1 MKDQKMNRR
10 KLLGALGVA
19 GASAMLYGVSIGN
32 ANGNGKDNDNNKN
45 PKLVSIADDVVDIRD
60 FGADPGLADN
70 HTAITAAISYATG
83 GAHKKSVYIPCDG
96 VYTTSP
102 LTYVDRL
109 TLIGSNSQG
118 GWART
123 SNWNVG
129 SVLRLIDGANAPL
142 LTVPSGVMLWGL
154 YNLTL
159 DANKAGQTSYASH
172 GIVTK
177 RNANLRNFG
186 GNIRGVRV
194 VGPKGWGAVFNG
206 GPMNI
211 HDCLFM
217 SGACFVGC
225 NDIKLSDVDF
235 DGTDGL
241 HCSFAVVRSE
251 SMEACTNIL
260 CWGWG
265 EADQTKQVQ
274 EENGTAQTNGTISLA
289 ESWLYEGA
297 PVSIPGAPLSDP
309 LLSPE
314 AIYFAHKV
322 TAGVW
327 EVYTHPKGDGRDRKV
342 EFSASAPIVL
352 RHGGTEAVG
361 IISNTFRMGLSN
373 SRFGGSKRQGLVFV
387 KSDFNTVSNT
397 HMWNNNMRQVADTPG
412 IEFIDSHYNAIT
424 GGSNIWER
432 SNKITS
438 AVTFKGTSSNNSL
451 AADTACYNTA
461 TGTKV
466 IDQSNSDYP
475 NRNRFDIRGGA
486 GGPVKYTSANKDK
499 EPGIQSCILHVTA
512 DTVVPASTN
521 MTLPMSAFTAVG
533 CSVTGGNTLS
543 LPVTAGSKYRIEVS
557 ICTAATPEAEI
568 LYKIMG
574 LAAATPVSEKRHY
587 TASRSATISYEFAA
601 SHSTTLPIQF
611 VAFSTQSFTVA
622 SQASLTS
629 IRIMKLADTVK

>member
-1 MKDQKMNRR
+1 MKERKLSRR
-10 KLLGALGVA
+10 KLLGTLGAA
-19 GASAMLYGVSIGN
+19 GASAMLYGITIGN
-32 ANGNGKDNDNNKN
+32 ANGNGQDNTNNKN
-45 PKLVSIADDVVDIRD
+45 PNLASFTDDVVDIRD

-70 HTAITAAISYATG
+70 YTAITAAISYATG

-123 SNWNVG
+123 ANWNVG

-142 LTVPSGVMLWGL
+142 LTVPAGVMLWGL

-172 GIVTK
+172 GIVTQ

-186 GNIRGVRV
+186 GNIGGVRV

-211 HDCLFM
+211 HDSLFM
-217 SGACFVGC
+217 SGVCFVGC
-225 NDIKLSDVDF
+225 LDIKLSDVDF

-241 HCSFAVVRSE
+241 HCSFAVVQSG

-265 EADQTKQVQ
+265 EVDQTKQVQ
-274 EENGTAQTNGTISLA
+274 EENGTAQPDGTISLA

-309 LLSPE
+309 LLSAE

-327 EVYTHPKGDGRDRKV
+327 EVYTYPKGDGRDKKV
-342 EFSASAPIVL
+342 GFSASAPIVL

-373 SRFGGSKRQGLVFV
+373 ARFGGGKRQGLVFV
-387 KSDFNTVSNT
+387 KSDFNTICNT
-397 HMWNNNMRQVADTPG
+397 HMGNNNMRQIAETPG

-438 AVTFKGTSSNNSL
+438 AVTFKGTSSNNIL
-451 AADTACYNTA
+451 AADTASYNTA

-475 NRNRFDIRGGA
+475 NRNQFDIRGAA
-486 GGPVKYTSANKDK
+486 GGPVKYISANKDK

-521 MTLPMSAFTAVG
+521 TTLPISAFTAVG

-543 LPVTAGSKYRIEVS
+543 LPVTAGSIYRIEAS
-557 ICTAATPEAEI
+557 ICAAATPTAEI
-568 LYKIMG
+568 LYKVTG
-574 LAAATPVSEKRHY
+574 LAAATSVSEKRYY
-587 TASRSATISYEFAA
+587 TTSRSAMLSYEFAA
-601 SHSTTLPIQF
+601 TQHTTIPIQF
-611 VAFSTQSFTVA
+611 VAFSTQSFTVS

-629 IRIMKLADTVK
+629 ISIIKLADAIK